1 MEVEAMAAAVV
12 AVAMAEVAT
21 AAVAVVA
28 DAEMAANG
36 ADVKRGHQGEFSKSA
51 WGQPRR
57 FF

>member
-1 MEVEAMAAAVV
+1 
-12 AVAMAEVAT
+12 MAEVAT
-21 AAVAVVA
+21 AAVVVAVVA

>member
-1 MEVEAMAAAVV
+1 
-12 AVAMAEVAT
+12 VAT